1 MDKFTDNSTKKG
13 YFKPNKRTLYY
24 NDLDNN
30 HYITKQFLISILFSN
45 VSVKKQQKILQK
57 AKKLNI
63 WSVNN
68 NIFESFTLTISTCKK
83 GCQHLCSDYL
93 YDFGDCYDNKVVF
106 QRELLKLKVE
116 NIPDNMKIK
125 DIKDDFYWINIKV
138 LKSLIDLFVVLIS
151 PPHSTIGFTDRT
163 PIHLLPQQ
171 YLPLKWTF

>member
-30 HYITKQFLISILFSN
+30 HYMTKQFLISILFSN
-45 VSVKKQQKILQK
+45 VSAKKQQKILQK

-68 NIFESFTLTISTCKK
+68 NIFEPFTLTISTCKK
-83 GCQHLCSDYL
+83 RCQHLCSDHL
-93 YDFGDCYDNKVVF
+93 YDFGDCYDNNVVF

-171 YLPLKWTF
+171 YLPLKWGF